1 MYTNAISR
9 GMLGD
14 YIATELCDLIEY
26 VLLDAHGYSIPQT

>member
-1 MYTNAISR
+1 MDTNAISK

-26 VLLDAHGYSIPQT
+26 VLPDAHGYSILQT